1 MIQAKLNPLFVIIDP
16 PGIQYGMPGETI
28 EIHVVVRNEGKQS
41 AIIDLFFTFDKIFQ
55 KVSNWSNSP
64 RESLALAPGEISNE
78 VTFKLEI
85 PADALPGTYDYTF
98 VVDSPEHYSQETPIN
113 FPGQIK
119 VLLREQTVIRANDP
133 IFSIQ
138 PATNPNKPLIYKPD
152 SLLQVALKVEN
163 RSARVDR
170 FHVTCPELDENSLKI
185 SYPQTGVE
193 AAGLVEVKALELNPA
208 SQGEILLEFC
218 PPSSTLAG
226 TYSPTIRLYSANN
239 PDLVLLDLVYID
251 VPPDYQISA
260 QLNTILGKVRRNPG
274 KYLLTLINE
283 GNLVRELSFSAR
295 SKDEEELCKYQFE
308 PKEIKL
314 LPSKSVDASLIVK
327 PRPWWRQPWIGKP
340 LTINFQVDIED
351 KQELPI
357 SNQSLEGVLEWKS
370 RPFWQLILLT
380 LLGFGFVAT
389 AGFFIW
395 RFLYPDPLEIES
407 FTTQSPVLT
416 EGDEVRLD
424 WKISNYKQLQSLEI
438 TTKQPP
444 RNEPLVSVTNIRN
457 SELLSRNKNGENT
470 PCQITTQSVL
480 ICNQFKTGITSPGK
494 YTFEIKAVSRQ
505 RHLLFYQKNNT
516 ETKTDEIEIK
526 QKPIAEIINVQTDKA
541 KYQKGEDVLV
551 SWSVKRPELLEKVD
565 IIAKENENTQIA
577 APTSFKFKDGT
588 FENPKFKDNC
598 VKEANQINCKI
609 ALPARS
615 VGTLMYELKAYS
627 RNEKNRISTETTKNN
642 IQIVSQPFN
651 IVFFKI
657 NGSEQLNQVLNEG
670 DKVTLTW
677 KVEGEDIEVKLLPYQ
692 YNLPKQGK
700 QVLEVIKNFPSPIE
714 LVVTDKSGQ
723 RQPQRKGFAI
733 SVKEKPS
740 PPNVIIAPPIRNSPV
755 PLPRR

>member
-41 AIIDLFFTFDKIFQ
+41 AIIDLFFTFDQIFQ

-170 FHVTCPELDENSLKI
+170 FHVTCPELDENSLKV

-226 TYSPTIRLYSANN
+226 TYSPTIRLHSANN
-239 PDLVLLDLVYID
+239 LDLVLLDLVYID
-251 VPPDYQISA
+251 VPPDYQINP
-260 QLNTILGKVRRNPG
+260 QLNTILSKVRRNPG
-274 KYLLTLINE
+274 KYLLTLINQ

-295 SKDEEELCKYQFE
+295 SRDEEELCKYQFE

-357 SNQSLEGVLEWKS
+357 SNQSLEGVLEWKP
-370 RPFWQLILLT
+370 RPFWQLILLI
-380 LLGFGFVAT
+380 LLGLGFAAT
-389 AGFFIW
+389 AGFFLW

-416 EGDEVRLD
+416 EGDEVLLD
-424 WKISNYKQLQSLEI
+424 WKISNYKQLQSLGI
-438 TTKQPP
+438 TQKQPV
-444 RNEPLVSVTNIRN
+444 RQKALVEDINQ
-457 SELLSRNKNGENT
+457 LLPGNQSAEDV
-470 PCQITTQSVL
+470 PCRVEQSVL
-480 ICNQFKTGITSPGK
+480 ICNKFTTGVTSPGK
-494 YTFEIKAVSRQ
+494 YIFEIKAVSRQ
-505 RHLLFYQKNNT
+505 RHLLFYQKSKT
-516 ETKTDEIEIK
+516 ENKTYEVEIQ
-526 QKPIAEIINVQTDKA
+526 QKPIAEIINVQTDKV
-541 KYQKGEDVLV
+541 KYQKGEDVLLN
-551 SWSVKRPELLEKVD
+551 WTIQRPELLEQVE

-577 APTSFKFKDGT
+577 APISFKFKNGT

-598 VKEANQINCKI
+598 KKEGNQTNCKI
-609 ALPARS
+609 TLPARS

-627 RNEKNRISTETTKNN
+627 RNEKNRISTEITKNN

-651 IVFFKI
+651 IIFFKI
-657 NGSEQLNQVLNEG
+657 NGSEQLNQILNEE

-700 QVLEVIKNFPSPIE
+700 QVLKVIKNFPSPIE

-723 RQPQRKGFAI
+723 QQPQRKGFAI

-740 PPNVIIAPPIRNSPV
+740 PPNIIIAPPIRNSPV
-755 PLPRR
+755 PFPRR